1 MTITARLPRKLT
13 LDTFLAFY
21 ATRPDEEQW
30 QLVDEVAILMTPP
43 FLTHQRVAGNL
54 QRLLN
59 AALETHAPHL
69 YAEQRIG
76 IELPQ
81 FNHYRPEPDV
91 AVMIWRSRR
100 AVATSTASISST

>member
-30 QLVDEVAILMTPP
+30 QLVDGIAILMTPP

-59 AALETHAPHL
+59 AAFETT
-69 YAEQRIG
+69 
-76 IELPQ
+76 
-81 FNHYRPEPDV
+81 
-91 AVMIWRSRR
+91 RR
-100 AVATSTASISST
+100 TSTRNSASESNCRSSPLLGPSRTWPS